1 MRVPLP
7 VSDCLIDWGKWN
19 NATEVYV
26 DTHNKIAS
34 IIVPKSGSTYT
45 SSLCDN
51 NAITRFVGIDHKDHD
66 VYRANLLGSMD
77 IQTRINLIANHL
89 SDYQFFQ
96 IIREPISRFVSGLA
110 QAVSMY
116 YQKQLRLDSYTD
128 SELREFLDRVPLTV
142 YMERSYQGPEEYSDL
157 CRNISGNDHLMTQT
171 WFINQLP
178 THPDDVVWFTLDDAF
193 SDNFYDWHQTSN
205 NFKHFGN
212 RRFHEKHNGHDEL
225 DYKQEGDDN
234 FLKFFEVRRRM
245 YNVITEYIKSPQVIS
260 DLENIYQ
267 SDRELWEN
275 TKKIAYKAKV
285 L

>member
-1 MRVPLP
+1 M
-7 VSDCLIDWGKWN
+7 SDCLIDWGKWN
-19 NATEVYV
+19 DSTEVYV
-26 DTHNKIAS
+26 DTYNKIAS
-34 IIVPKSGSTYT
+34 ILIPKSGSTYT
-45 SSLCDN
+45 SSLCDSN
-51 NAITRFVGIDHKDHD
+51 NAITRFVDIDHKDHD
-66 VYRANLLGSMD
+66 VYRANLPGSMD

-96 IIREPISRFVSGLA
+96 IIREPFSRFVSGLA
-110 QAVSMY
+110 QVVSMY
-116 YQKQLRLDSYTD
+116 YQEQLRLDSYTD

-142 YMERSYQGPEEYSDL
+142 YMERPYQGPEEYSDL
-157 CRNISGNDHLMTQT
+157 CRNISSNCHLMTQT
-171 WFINQLP
+171 WSINQLP

-225 DYKQEGDDN
+225 DYKQGGDNN

-245 YNVITEYIKSPQVIS
+245 YNVITEYIKLPQVIS

-267 SDRELWEN
+267 SDLELWEN